1 MQKKTQKMQ
10 KKRKKRKNVKNAKKV
25 NSRGKINLE
34 KEGVKVFD

>member
-10 KKRKKRKNVKNAKKV
+10 KTVKNVKNTKNV

-34 KEGVKVFD
+34 KEGCKSF